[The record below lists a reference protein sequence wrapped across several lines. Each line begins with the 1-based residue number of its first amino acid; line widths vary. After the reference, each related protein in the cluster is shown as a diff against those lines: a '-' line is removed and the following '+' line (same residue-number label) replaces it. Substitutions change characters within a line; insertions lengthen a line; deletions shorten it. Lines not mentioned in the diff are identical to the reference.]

1 MSSTK
6 KEAHPIRTYEEILK
20 TGTVTL
26 SKPFKFED
34 EPAISTLLL
43 PLSKM
48 TGIDIITVQDNFETV
63 GNQIT
68 GPVELNKKYQAFM
81 AAHLA
86 GVKPEFIMALPVADF
101 NLITLCIQRFLLGS
115 G

>member
-1 MSSTK
+1 MSTK
-6 KEAHPIRTYEEILK
+6 KETSPVRTYEEVLK

-34 EPAISTLLL
+34 EPAVATILF

-48 TGIDIITVQDNFETV
+48 TGADIIAAQDNYESV

-68 GPVELNKKYQAFM
+68 GPIELNKKYQAYL
-81 AAHLA
+81 AAYIA
-86 GVKPEFIMALPVADF
+86 NVRPEFIMALPAADF